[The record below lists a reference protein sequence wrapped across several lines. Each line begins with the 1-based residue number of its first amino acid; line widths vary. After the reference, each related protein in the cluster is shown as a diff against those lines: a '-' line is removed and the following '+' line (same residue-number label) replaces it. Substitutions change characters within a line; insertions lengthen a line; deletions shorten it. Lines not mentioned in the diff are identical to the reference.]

1 MLPLAVQNKN
11 ILRLAAAQALAGAN
25 SVVFYAT
32 GAIVGNA
39 IAPSPSLAT
48 LPITLFVLGMA
59 ASILPFGALART
71 RGRKAAFRLGT
82 GAGMVTGLAAA
93 LAVVL
98 NSFLLFCLAA
108 MLGGAYAAVALSF
121 RFAATDGVAPAR
133 RARALSL
140 VMGGGVAAGIIG
152 PMLVTGTMHLWPA
165 HTFAVTFLAQALVA
179 VLAAFLL
186 RGVTPAEPTAAS
198 VRGGRPLRE
207 IVRQPGFCHYGIQ
220 RRGGLYGDEF
230 SDDRRA
236 ALHAY
241 ARSFPAGRQPW
252 DPVAC
257 DGDVRP
263 GIFHRPA
270 DPALRRSAN
279 GGGGIADHRR
289 VGGGRSQRSRRV
301 SLLAVADFARHRLE
315 LWLHRRLGE
324 NHRFPPPGR
333 EDPGSVAQRFS
344 GLRRDDRGVV
354 FVRGS
359 AQRLR
364 LERRAVGLPGPGCGG
379 VVDPAAAPLIPIPR
393 LAPGLPLRRPS
404 FAFFS
409 YALLKF
415 I

>member
-186 RGVTPAEPTAAS
+186 RGVTPA
-198 VRGGRPLRE
+198 
-207 IVRQPGFCHYGIQ
+207 
-220 RRGGLYGDEF
+220 
-230 SDDRRA
+230 
-236 ALHAY
+236 
-241 ARSFPAGRQPW
+241 
-252 DPVAC
+252 
-257 DGDVRP
+257 
-263 GIFHRPA
+263 
-270 DPALRRSAN
+270 
-279 GGGGIADHRR
+279 
-289 VGGGRSQRSRRV
+289 
-301 SLLAVADFARHRLE
+301 
-315 LWLHRRLGE
+315 
-324 NHRFPPPGR
+324 
-333 EDPGSVAQRFS
+333 
-344 GLRRDDRGVV
+344 
-354 FVRGS
+354 
-359 AQRLR
+359 
-364 LERRAVGLPGPGCGG
+364 
-379 VVDPAAAPLIPIPR
+379 
-393 LAPGLPLRRPS
+393 
-404 FAFFS
+404 
-409 YALLKF
+409 
-415 I
+415 

>member
-11 ILRLAAAQALAGAN
+11 IFRLAAAQALAGAN

-207 IVRQPGFCHYGIQ
+207 IVRQPGFATTVFSGAVAYMVMNFLMTAAPLSMHMRGLSQQAANLGIQ
-220 RRGGLYGDEF
+220 WHVMAMYGPGFFTGRLIQRFGAVRMAAAGLLIT
-230 SDDRRA
+230 A
-236 ALHAY
+236 A
-241 ARSFPAGRQPW
+241 S
-252 DPVAC
+252 VAV
-257 DGDVRP
+257 GLSGLGVYHYWLSLILL
-263 GIFHRPA
+263 GIGWNFGFTGASAKIIDFHRPEEKTQVQSLN
-270 DPALRRSAN
+270 DFLVF
-279 GGGGIADHRR
+279 GVMI
-289 VGGGRSQRSRRV
+289 VGSFSSGVLLNAFGWNAV
-301 SLLAVADFARHRLE
+301 LWGSLVPVAVAL
-315 LWLHRRLGE
+315 LTLL
-324 NHRFPPPGR
+324 
-333 EDPGSVAQRFS
+333 
-344 GLRRDDRGVV
+344 LRPL
-354 FVRGS
+354 S
-359 AQRLR
+359 PS
-364 LERRAVGLPGPGCGG
+364 RA
-379 VVDPAAAPLIPIPR
+379 
-393 LAPGLPLRRPS
+393 
-404 FAFFS
+404 
-409 YALLKF
+409 
-415 I
+415 

>member
-1 MLPLAVQNKN
+1 MSTEHMLPLAVQNKN
-11 ILRLAAAQALAGAN
+11 IFRLAAAQALAGAN

-198 VRGGRPLRE
+198 VRGGRSLRE
-207 IVRQPGFCHYGIQ
+207 IVRQPGFATTVFSGAVAYMVMNFLMTAAPLSMHMHGLSQQAANLGIQ
-220 RRGGLYGDEF
+220 WHVMAMYGPGFFTGRLIQRFGAVRMAAAGLLIT
-230 SDDRRA
+230 A
-236 ALHAY
+236 A
-241 ARSFPAGRQPW
+241 S
-252 DPVAC
+252 VAV
-257 DGDVRP
+257 GLSGLGVYHYWLSLILL
-263 GIFHRPA
+263 GIGWNFGFTGASAKIIDFHRPEEKTQVQSLN
-270 DPALRRSAN
+270 DFLVF
-279 GGGGIADHRR
+279 GVMI
-289 VGGGRSQRSRRV
+289 VGSFSSGVLLNAFGWNAV
-301 SLLAVADFARHRLE
+301 LWGSLVPVAVAL
-315 LWLHRRLGE
+315 LTLL
-324 NHRFPPPGR
+324 
-333 EDPGSVAQRFS
+333 
-344 GLRRDDRGVV
+344 LRPL
-354 FVRGS
+354 S
-359 AQRLR
+359 PS
-364 LERRAVGLPGPGCGG
+364 RA
-379 VVDPAAAPLIPIPR
+379 
-393 LAPGLPLRRPS
+393 
-404 FAFFS
+404 
-409 YALLKF
+409 
-415 I
+415 

>member
-11 ILRLAAAQALAGAN
+11 IFRLAAAQALAGAN

-207 IVRQPGFCHYGIQ
+207 IVRQPGFATTVFSGAVAYMVMNFLMTAAPLSMHMHGLSQQAANLGIKWHVMAMYGPGFFTGRLIQ
-220 RRGGLYGDEF
+220 RFGAVRMAAAGLLIT
-230 SDDRRA
+230 A
-236 ALHAY
+236 A
-241 ARSFPAGRQPW
+241 S
-252 DPVAC
+252 VAV
-257 DGDVRP
+257 GLSGLGVYHYWLSLILL
-263 GIFHRPA
+263 GIGWNFGFTGASAKIIDFHRPEEKTQVQSLN
-270 DPALRRSAN
+270 DFLVF
-279 GGGGIADHRR
+279 GVMI
-289 VGGGRSQRSRRV
+289 VGSFSSGVLLNAFGWNAV
-301 SLLAVADFARHRLE
+301 LWGSLVPVAVAL
-315 LWLHRRLGE
+315 LTLL
-324 NHRFPPPGR
+324 
-333 EDPGSVAQRFS
+333 
-344 GLRRDDRGVV
+344 LRPL
-354 FVRGS
+354 S
-359 AQRLR
+359 PS
-364 LERRAVGLPGPGCGG
+364 RA
-379 VVDPAAAPLIPIPR
+379 
-393 LAPGLPLRRPS
+393 
-404 FAFFS
+404 
-409 YALLKF
+409 
-415 I
+415 

>member
-11 ILRLAAAQALAGAN
+11 IFRLAAAQALAGAN

-179 VLAAFLL
+179 ALAAILL
-186 RGVTPAEPTAAS
+186 AGAHRGQRARRAAAARDCPPA
-198 VRGGRPLRE
+198 
-207 IVRQPGFCHYGIQ
+207 GFCHYGIQ

-289 VGGGRSQRSRRV
+289 VGGGRPERSRRV

>member
-11 ILRLAAAQALAGAN
+11 IFRLAAAQALAGAN

-82 GAGMVTGLAAA
+82 GAGMVTGLAAALAVLAAA

-207 IVRQPGFCHYGIQ
+207 IVRQPGFATTVFSGAVAYMVMNFLMTAAPLSMHMHGLSQQAANLGIQ
-220 RRGGLYGDEF
+220 WHVMAMYGPGFFTGRLIQRFGAVRMAAAGLLIT
-230 SDDRRA
+230 A
-236 ALHAY
+236 A
-241 ARSFPAGRQPW
+241 S
-252 DPVAC
+252 VAV
-257 DGDVRP
+257 GLSGLGVYHYWLSLILL
-263 GIFHRPA
+263 GIGWNFGFTGASAKIIDFHRPEEKTQVQSLN
-270 DPALRRSAN
+270 DFLVF
-279 GGGGIADHRR
+279 GVMI
-289 VGGGRSQRSRRV
+289 VGSFSSGVLLNAFGWNAV
-301 SLLAVADFARHRLE
+301 LWGSLVPVAVAL
-315 LWLHRRLGE
+315 LTLL
-324 NHRFPPPGR
+324 
-333 EDPGSVAQRFS
+333 
-344 GLRRDDRGVV
+344 LRPL
-354 FVRGS
+354 S
-359 AQRLR
+359 PS
-364 LERRAVGLPGPGCGG
+364 RA
-379 VVDPAAAPLIPIPR
+379 
-393 LAPGLPLRRPS
+393 
-404 FAFFS
+404 
-409 YALLKF
+409 
-415 I
+415 

>member
-1 MLPLAVQNKN
+1 MSTEHMLPLAVQNKN

-82 GAGMVTGLAAA
+82 GAGLAAA

-186 RGVTPAEPTAAS
+186 RGVTPAEPTATS

-207 IVRQPGFCHYGIQ
+207 IVRQPGFATTVFSGAVAYMVMNFLMTAAPLSMHMHGLSQQAANLGIQ
-220 RRGGLYGDEF
+220 WHVMAMYGPGFFTGRLIQRFGAVRMAAAGLLIT
-230 SDDRRA
+230 A
-236 ALHAY
+236 A
-241 ARSFPAGRQPW
+241 S
-252 DPVAC
+252 VAV
-257 DGDVRP
+257 GLSGLGVYHYWLSLILL
-263 GIFHRPA
+263 GIGWNFGFTGASAKIIDFHRPEEKTQVQSLN
-270 DPALRRSAN
+270 DFLVF
-279 GGGGIADHRR
+279 GVMI
-289 VGGGRSQRSRRV
+289 VGSFSSGVLLNAFGWNAV
-301 SLLAVADFARHRLE
+301 LWGSLVPVAVAL
-315 LWLHRRLGE
+315 LTLL
-324 NHRFPPPGR
+324 
-333 EDPGSVAQRFS
+333 
-344 GLRRDDRGVV
+344 LRPL
-354 FVRGS
+354 S
-359 AQRLR
+359 PS
-364 LERRAVGLPGPGCGG
+364 RA
-379 VVDPAAAPLIPIPR
+379 
-393 LAPGLPLRRPS
+393 
-404 FAFFS
+404 
-409 YALLKF
+409 
-415 I
+415 

>member
-207 IVRQPGFCHYGIQ
+207 IVRQPGFATTVFSGAVAYMVMNFLMTAAPLSMHMHGLSQQAANLGIQ
-220 RRGGLYGDEF
+220 WHVMAMYGPGFFTGRLIQRFGAVRMAAAAVGLSGLGVYHYWL
-230 SDDRRA
+230 S
-236 ALHAY
+236 LILL
-241 ARSFPAGRQPW
+241 
-252 DPVAC
+252 
-257 DGDVRP
+257 
-263 GIFHRPA
+263 GIGWNFGFTGASAKIIDFHRPEEKTQVQSLN
-270 DPALRRSAN
+270 DFLVF
-279 GGGGIADHRR
+279 GVMI
-289 VGGGRSQRSRRV
+289 VGSFSSGVLLNAFGWNAV
-301 SLLAVADFARHRLE
+301 LWGSLVPVAVAL
-315 LWLHRRLGE
+315 LTLL
-324 NHRFPPPGR
+324 
-333 EDPGSVAQRFS
+333 
-344 GLRRDDRGVV
+344 LRPL
-354 FVRGS
+354 S
-359 AQRLR
+359 PS
-364 LERRAVGLPGPGCGG
+364 RA
-379 VVDPAAAPLIPIPR
+379 
-393 LAPGLPLRRPS
+393 
-404 FAFFS
+404 
-409 YALLKF
+409 
-415 I
+415 